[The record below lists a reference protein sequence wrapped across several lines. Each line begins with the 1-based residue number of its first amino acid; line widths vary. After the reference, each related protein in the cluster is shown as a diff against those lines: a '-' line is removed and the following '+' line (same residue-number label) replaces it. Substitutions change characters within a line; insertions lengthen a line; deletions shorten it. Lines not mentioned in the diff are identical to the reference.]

1 MVFYIKVTTNP
12 YIRGRKM
19 VKLEEKQR
27 KVKEKFQEIADEIKD
42 QTIYTVSLSPNS
54 KRFFLDHVDKD
65 SKYYKSFD
73 DYLDMVAG
81 KIAED
86 LKVSSENVTLHEVT
100 NKLNDLENS
109 DFLKPVEDRVFIEI
123 PLADDL
129 KEIEERVKKILSP

>member
-1 MVFYIKVTTNP
+1 
-12 YIRGRKM
+12 M

-27 KVKEKFQEIADEIKD
+27 KVKERFQEIADEIKD

-54 KRFFLDHVDKD
+54 KRFFLDYVDKD
-65 SKYYKSFD
+65 SKYHKSFE

-81 KIAED
+81 KIAEE
-86 LKVSSENVTLHEVT
+86 LEVSGEEVTLKGVT
-100 NKLNDLENS
+100 NKLNDLEDA

-129 KEIEERVKKILSP
+129 EEIEKRVKNILSL